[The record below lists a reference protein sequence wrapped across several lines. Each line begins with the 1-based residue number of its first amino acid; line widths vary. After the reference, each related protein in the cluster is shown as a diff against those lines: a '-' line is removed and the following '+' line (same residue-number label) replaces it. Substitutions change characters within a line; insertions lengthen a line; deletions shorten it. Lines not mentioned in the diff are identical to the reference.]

1 MLLSS
6 VMCRQRT
13 DKPDL
18 SAIGFCSKVG
28 TEIMA
33 QGNQLPGESQR
44 HQTKKPTSTDL
55 AKLFRPGRA
64 DCSEQANLKATGNC
78 PLQATYFAQC
88 LCLFAT
94 GITWHNWRPWNDLGP
109 SWPNPGQFCGLNAT
123 RRKLLSSLS
132 YFVGAGG
139 TCREANRIRRLQSI
153 RGTRRTSHWQSSQHS
168 TISCGRA
175 AQTRSRNKKWCG
187 RMWALPCLHI
197 YIIHNIQ

>member
-1 MLLSS
+1 
-6 VMCRQRT
+6 MCRQRT

-33 QGNQLPGESQR
+33 QGIGFHRTLQLQR

-94 GITWHNWRPWNDLGP
+94 GITWHNWRPEMIWALAQPGP
-109 SWPNPGQFCGLNAT
+109 ILRNAT

-139 TCREANRIRRLQSI
+139 TRREANRIRRLQSI
-153 RGTRRTSHWQSSQHS
+153 RGTRRTSH
-168 TISCGRA
+168 
-175 AQTRSRNKKWCG
+175 
-187 RMWALPCLHI
+187 
-197 YIIHNIQ
+197 